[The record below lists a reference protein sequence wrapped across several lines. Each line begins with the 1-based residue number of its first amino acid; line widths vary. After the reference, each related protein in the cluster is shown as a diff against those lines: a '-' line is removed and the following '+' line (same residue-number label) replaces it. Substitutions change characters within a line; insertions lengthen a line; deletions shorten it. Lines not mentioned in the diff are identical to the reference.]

1 MVLTMD
7 RRSDDP
13 AIALEETHMP
23 FADRDQTGY
32 GISRFTGLS
41 MPSGTGDQ
49 PNSTYLEA
57 TRVYP
62 GSFPLVHVASS
73 IGPLAEFLSRD
84 WSAHLTHDWSE
95 EPVIFAPPEYVR
107 EVEFEIRRI
116 FIGVPS
122 SAGSE
127 E

>member
-1 MVLTMD
+1 VLTMD
-7 RRSDDP
+7 RRSDDA
-13 AIALEETHMP
+13 AIALEETYMP

-32 GISRFTGLS
+32 GISRFTGLTI
-41 MPSGTGDQ
+41 PSGTGDQ
-49 PNSTYLEA
+49 PTSVYLEA
-57 TRVYP
+57 SRVYP
-62 GSFPLVHVASS
+62 GSFPLALVGES
-73 IGPLAEFLSRD
+73 IGLLAEFLGRE
-84 WSAHLTHDWSE
+84 WGAQLAHAWSE
-95 EPVIFAPPEYVR
+95 EPVIFAPPENVR